1 MYIVISLTHRF
12 EPVHIPD
19 EEGDIEER
27 HKSVK
32 ELELQIKDDHRLEW
46 EENCLLGRLVQAG
59 NDEFAPRFY
68 LFVKGIAIVSH
79 IREQL
84 TETSLMIKWF
94 SYVSCRR

>member
-32 ELELQIKDDHRLEW
+32 ELELQIKDDHRLE
-46 EENCLLGRLVQAG
+46 
-59 NDEFAPRFY
+59 
-68 LFVKGIAIVSH
+68 
-79 IREQL
+79 
-84 TETSLMIKWF
+84 
-94 SYVSCRR
+94 